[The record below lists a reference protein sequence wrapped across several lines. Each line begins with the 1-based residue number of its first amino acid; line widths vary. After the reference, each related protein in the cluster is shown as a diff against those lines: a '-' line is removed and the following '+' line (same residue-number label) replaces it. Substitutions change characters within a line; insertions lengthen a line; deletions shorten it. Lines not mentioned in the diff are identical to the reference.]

1 MAIGNLLLPSA
12 LLTALLLARPV
23 AAQEPPPA
31 EETAGPTLEEK
42 ETARGLFREG
52 DELFR
57 GGDYAEALE
66 RFAAADEIMGL
77 PTTKLERGRT
87 LMKLGRL
94 IEARDAFVQVGL
106 LPVPAFEAE
115 PQRLAREEAKALAEQ
130 LLGRIPKLIVEVR
143 GVEDDTPVTLSVDGQ
158 GVARA
163 AILHG
168 LRVDPGR
175 RLVRAEADG
184 YVTRERLVE
193 VIEGQDRIV
202 TMTMRLS
209 HVEPPVAPRPPPV
222 VVSPP
227 PPPPPSTSP
236 WTIVG
241 WAGVAVGTVGLTQG
255 IVFGAL
261 TLDREAELADACQDR
276 VCPASAEPAFDE
288 ARTLAHVSTASF
300 VLAGVGAVVGIT
312 GLLLGA
318 QAEDAADERV
328 TVRWTVGPA
337 GIGLSGA
344 F

>member
-1 MAIGNLLLPSA
+1 MAIGKHLLFSA
-12 LLTALLLARPV
+12 LAMALLVVFPTQ
-23 AAQEPPPA
+23 AQEPSPGQ
-31 EETAGPTLEEK
+31 EVGEPTLEEK
-42 ETARGLFREG
+42 ETARSLFREG
-52 DELFR
+52 DELYR

-106 LPVPAFEAE
+106 LPLPPVEAE
-115 PQRLAREEAKALAEQ
+115 PQRLARQEAKALAEQ
-130 LLGRIPKLIVEVR
+130 LLGRIPKLIVEIR
-143 GVEDDTPVTLSVDGQ
+143 GVEDDTPVSLSVDGKD
-158 GVARA
+158 VARA

-168 LRVDPGR
+168 LRVDPGK
-175 RLVRAEADG
+175 RLVRAEANG
-184 YVTRERLVE
+184 YITRERLVE
-193 VIEGQDRIV
+193 VVEGQDRIV

-209 HVEPPVAPRPPPV
+209 HVEPPVARVPPPV
-222 VVSPP
+222 APVPA

-255 IVFGAL
+255 IVFGVL
-261 TLDREAELADACQDR
+261 TMNSESELADACVDR
-276 VCPASAEPAFDE
+276 VCPTSAQPAFDE

-300 VLAGVGAVVGIT
+300 VLAGVGAAVGIT
-312 GLLLGA
+312 GLVLGA
-318 QAEDAADERV
+318 QDDDASDSAL
-328 TVRWTVGPA
+328 RWTIGPS
-337 GIGLSGA
+337 GIGLTGA